1 MFQFDS
7 IHIRV
12 DMKVGSLFSGI
23 GGIDLGF
30 QQSGF
35 EICWANEID
44 KDACKTYRKNFTD
57 TLLIED
63 DIKKV
68 EPLKLDSPDVLV
80 AGFPCQSFSVMG
92 YQRGFRDARGNL
104 FFEIARFVDALK
116 PDVILLENVKNLMY
130 HDKGKTFLVIYNTL
144 AELGYTVK
152 YKVMCP
158 TEYADIPQY
167 RKRIFIVAF
176 LDIERC
182 DRFVFPEPVELNCGI
197 SGMIDRAIKHDD
209 VYYYNRDNRY
219 YSELDRKILDKTGIY
234 RIDDSGIAMRKWD
247 ICPTLKANMGTY
259 HDRVPII
266 RDDFGIRKLTPYECL
281 KFQGYPQNFRFPN
294 IPLEAAY
301 KESGNTVCV
310 PIVKKIAD
318 NIFKALLK

>member
-44 KDACKTYRKNFTD
+44 KDACKTYRKNFTY

-68 EPLKLDSPDVLV
+68 EPLKLDSPDILV

-116 PDVILLENVKNLMY
+116 PGVILLENVKNLMY
-130 HDKGKTFLVIYNTL
+130 HNNGKTFLVIYNTL
-144 AELGYTVK
+144 AEPGYTVK

-167 RKRIFIVAF
+167 RKRIFIAAF
-176 LDIERC
+176 LDIEKC
-182 DRFVFPEPVELNCGI
+182 DRFVFPEPVKLNCGI
-197 SGMIDRAIKHDD
+197 SDMIDRAIKHDD

-219 YSELDRKILDKTGIY
+219 YSELNRKILDKTGIY

-281 KFQGYPQNFRFPN
+281 KFQGYPKNFRFPN

-318 NIFKALLK
+318 NISKVLV